1 MLFENLSL
9 AVADNDFYNHSHSGF
24 ASHGDVNDKNNY
36 YYNNNYSCYAHH
48 VTFDCTLQPKWDF
61 CLFFTVLKTCSAY
74 HPLTHCSPCSLLLQQ
89 PQQYEK
95 AIVQDLQIP
104 KS

>member
-24 ASHGDVNDKNNY
+24 ASHGDVNDNNNY

-74 HPLTHCSPCSLLLQQ
+74 HPVTHCSPCPYNNLSNKKKL
-89 PQQYEK
+89 
-95 AIVQDLQIP
+95 
-104 KS
+104 

>member
-36 YYNNNYSCYAHH
+36 YYNKTFRKRDDRRVKINN
-48 VTFDCTLQPKWDF
+48 FKGFQ
-61 CLFFTVLKTCSAY
+61 
-74 HPLTHCSPCSLLLQQ
+74 
-89 PQQYEK
+89 
-95 AIVQDLQIP
+95 
-104 KS
+104 

>member
-24 ASHGDVNDKNNY
+24 ASHSDVNDINNN
-36 YYNNNYSCYAHH
+36 YYNNNYFCYTDH

-61 CLFFTVLKTCSAY
+61 CLFFTELKTCSAY

-89 PQQYEK
+89 LQQ
-95 AIVQDLQIP
+95 
-104 KS
+104 